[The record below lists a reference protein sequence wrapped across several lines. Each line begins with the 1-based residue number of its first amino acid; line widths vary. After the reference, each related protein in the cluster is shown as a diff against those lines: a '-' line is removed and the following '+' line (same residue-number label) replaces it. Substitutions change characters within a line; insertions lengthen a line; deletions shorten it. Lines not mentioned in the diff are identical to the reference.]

1 MKVELVQMV
10 CGNKAPLPQRILDR
24 FVPHDGAAAGMPR
37 GKILTALRRLLDR
50 NPSGGSPLSEAGSR
64 VVSLVSPQLTECR
77 DLIND
82 AVAKQKMLILIGNCT
97 VNYEGRAAS
106 KLTWGERVL
115 MIKADGSVLIHRR
128 SGYEP
133 VNWQPPKSQF
143 RVGLEEGK
151 LLSVLATRQ
160 KPKESLRLL
169 FDVIKV
175 AVALNLTYAGE
186 FAMHVTEEQMKRAI
200 MLDPSL
206 VESGLKLISEETKMG
221 ESGFTDVYAE
231 DSNGRLVVIEIKRNA
246 ASREAALQLNRYVQT
261 LRKRVN
267 RPVRGILAAPELKSG
282 TSTLLA
288 RLGYTFKDVS
298 PEKCF
303 QILKPRTDARL
314 SEFLQ

>member
-1 MKVELVQMV
+1 MSSVSSKV
-10 CGNKAPLPQRILDR
+10 N
-24 FVPHDGAAAGMPR
+24 
-37 GKILTALRRLLDR
+37 
-50 NPSGGSPLSEAGSR
+50 
-64 VVSLVSPQLTECR
+64 SLVSPQLTDCR
-77 DLIND
+77 DLIIH
-82 AVAKQKMLILIGNCT
+82 AIAKQKVLIVAGNCT

-115 MIKADGSVLIHRR
+115 MIKADGSVLVHRR

-133 VNWQPPKSQF
+133 VNWQPPKCQF
-143 RVGLEEGK
+143 RVSLDNGK

-169 FDVIKV
+169 FDKV
-175 AVALNLTYAGE
+175 TMAVALSLADEGE

-206 VESGLKLISEETKMG
+206 VEPGLKLISEETRMG

-231 DSNGRLVVIEIKRNA
+231 DARGRLVVIEIKRNP
-246 ASREAALQLNRYVQT
+246 ASRDAVLQLNRYVET

-267 RPVRGILAAPELKSG
+267 RPVRGILTAPELRSG

-288 RLGYTFKDVS
+288 RLGYDYKAVS
-298 PEKCF
+298 PERCF
-303 QILKPRTDARL
+303 QILKPRTDTRL
-314 SEFLQ
+314 SEFL

>member
-1 MKVELVQMV
+1 MSLADSK
-10 CGNKAPLPQRILDR
+10 
-24 FVPHDGAAAGMPR
+24 
-37 GKILTALRRLLDR
+37 
-50 NPSGGSPLSEAGSR
+50 
-64 VVSLVSPQLTECR
+64 VVSLVSPSLTECR

-82 AVAKQKMLILIGNCT
+82 ALAKQKVLIVAGNCT

-115 MIKADGSVLIHRR
+115 VVKADGSVLIHRR

-133 VNWQPPKSQF
+133 VNWQPPRCQF
-143 RVGLEEGK
+143 RVGLEDGK
-151 LLSVLATRQ
+151 LLSILAIRQ

-169 FDVIKV
+169 FDKV
-175 AVALNLTYAGE
+175 SVALAVTLADEGE

-206 VESGLKLISEETKMG
+206 IETELKLISKETKMG
-221 ESGFTDVYAE
+221 DSGFTDVYAE
-231 DSNGRLVVIEIKRNA
+231 DGHGRLVVVEIKRNP
-246 ASREAALQLNRYVQT
+246 ASRDAALQLNRYVET

-267 RPVRGILAAPELKSG
+267 RPVRGILAAPELRSG

-288 RLGYTFKDVS
+288 RLGYDFKAVS

-303 QILKPRTDARL
+303 QILKPRADARL

>member
-1 MKVELVQMV
+1 LSSVSSKV
-10 CGNKAPLPQRILDR
+10 N
-24 FVPHDGAAAGMPR
+24 
-37 GKILTALRRLLDR
+37 
-50 NPSGGSPLSEAGSR
+50 
-64 VVSLVSPQLTECR
+64 SLVSPQLTDCR
-77 DLIND
+77 DLIIH
-82 AVAKQKMLILIGNCT
+82 AIAKQKVLIVAGNCT

-115 MIKADGSVLIHRR
+115 MIKADGSVLVHRR

-133 VNWQPPKSQF
+133 VNWQPPKCQF
-143 RVGLEEGK
+143 RVSLDNGK

-169 FDVIKV
+169 FDKV
-175 AVALNLTYAGE
+175 TMAVALSLADEGE

-206 VESGLKLISEETKMG
+206 VEPGLKLISEETRMG

-231 DSNGRLVVIEIKRNA
+231 DARGRLVVIEIKRNP
-246 ASREAALQLNRYVQT
+246 ASRDAVLQLNRYVET

-267 RPVRGILAAPELKSG
+267 RPVRGILTAPELRSG

-288 RLGYTFKDVS
+288 RLGYDYKAVS
-298 PEKCF
+298 PERCF

>member
-1 MKVELVQMV
+1 MSLASSK
-10 CGNKAPLPQRILDR
+10 
-24 FVPHDGAAAGMPR
+24 
-37 GKILTALRRLLDR
+37 
-50 NPSGGSPLSEAGSR
+50 

-82 AVAKQKMLILIGNCT
+82 AVAKQKVLILAGNCT

-133 VNWQPPKSQF
+133 VNWQPPKCQF
-143 RVGLEEGK
+143 RVSLEEGK

-169 FDVIKV
+169 FDDVTV
-175 AVALNLTYAGE
+175 VLALSLADEGE
-186 FAMHVTEEQMKRAI
+186 FAMHVTEEQMKQAI

-206 VESGLKLISEETKMG
+206 VEPGLRLISEETKMG
-221 ESGFTDVYAE
+221 DSGFTDIYAE
-231 DSNGRLVVIEIKRNA
+231 DSNGRLVVIEIKRNP
-246 ASREAALQLNRYVQT
+246 ASREAALQLNRYVET

-267 RPVRGILAAPELKSG
+267 RPVRGILAAPELRSG

-288 RLGYTFKDVS
+288 RLGYDFKAVS

-303 QILKPRTDARL
+303 EILRPRTDARL

>member
-1 MKVELVQMV
+1 LSSVSSKV
-10 CGNKAPLPQRILDR
+10 N
-24 FVPHDGAAAGMPR
+24 
-37 GKILTALRRLLDR
+37 
-50 NPSGGSPLSEAGSR
+50 
-64 VVSLVSPQLTECR
+64 SLVSPQLTDCR
-77 DLIND
+77 DLIID
-82 AVAKQKMLILIGNCT
+82 AIAKQKVLIVAGNCT

-133 VNWQPPKSQF
+133 VNWQPPKCQLQVS
-143 RVGLEEGK
+143 LDNGK

-169 FDVIKV
+169 FDKV
-175 AVALNLTYAGE
+175 TMAVALSLTDEGE

-206 VESGLKLISEETKMG
+206 VEPGLKPISEETKMG

-231 DSNGRLVVIEIKRNA
+231 DARGRLVVIEIKRNP
-246 ASREAALQLNRYVQT
+246 ASRDAVLQLNRYVET

-267 RPVRGILAAPELKSG
+267 RPVRGILAAPELRSG

-288 RLGYTFKDVS
+288 RLGYDYKTVS
-298 PEKCF
+298 PERCF
-303 QILKPRTDARL
+303 QTLKPRTDARL